1 MKLDLEKINKLK
13 KSLDSQEFSSSYKNI
28 NLISYSLSIF
38 GHFFSIFLSYFLLN
52 KVLSDTIIENK
63 SVSMISS
70 IIILS
75 SMELLKRE
83 LFDKFS
89 IQQIK
94 FSSILNKDVFP
105 LFLSSILII
114 IISFYCSL
122 NGASEFSS
130 KSDMIEN
137 EMEYRIKNYRDSV
150 NNLNK
155 SQMDLI
161 LKKIDKIDSKIE
173 EKDLE
178 QYQINKNSESEKRL
192 SRKDFLRIEDLKNQI
207 EELSIDKKNYKSE
220 IDSMKSRSN
229 RDILL
234 FENNSRMEGNDTKI
248 KNSKNSYLFLVT
260 STIIEILILFGVYFN
275 EYYKWRSY
283 RDFRKKLETD
293 DSFKTYYNASNL
305 LNLLFTD
312 SSKENDRIPNKESI
326 RDLATANGINMTI
339 REMDSIIKIFVS
351 IKILKS
357 SGSAKYL
364 ISSKENSKRILDS
377 YFGQK

>member
-1 MKLDLEKINKLK
+1 
-13 KSLDSQEFSSSYKNI
+13 
-28 NLISYSLSIF
+28 
-38 GHFFSIFLSYFLLN
+38 
-52 KVLSDTIIENK
+52 
-63 SVSMISS
+63 
-70 IIILS
+70 
-75 SMELLKRE
+75 
-83 LFDKFS
+83 
-89 IQQIK
+89 
-94 FSSILNKDVFP
+94 
-105 LFLSSILII
+105 
-114 IISFYCSL
+114 
-122 NGASEFSS
+122 
-130 KSDMIEN
+130 MIEN